1 MDKVNVTC
9 RLNADD
15 VAFLDTLGEQVDRDR
30 SYLIKQAIHDFIA
43 RQRWQVEE
51 VERAIAEVEVGKI
64 LTEEDFF
71 RDVESWGDEA
81 GTESAVSR

>member
-1 MDKVNVTC
+1 MEKVNVTC

-30 SYLIKQAIHDFIA
+30 SYLIKQAVARFIA
-43 RQRWQVEE
+43 HQRWQVEE
-51 VERAIAEVEVGKI
+51 VERAIAEVEAGKVVS
-64 LTEEDFF
+64 EEDFL
-71 RDVESWGDEA
+71 RDVESWGNEA